1 MFTNM
6 IFDHNDL
13 RIGWDES
20 LDKNGVFIVAARDRS
35 SKFDYERWVI
45 EHLSVNDV
53 RKLRDGLDEILEK
66 LEAYN

>member
-1 MFTNM
+1 MYTNM

-13 RIGWDES
+13 RIGWNES

-66 LEAYN
+66 LEA

>member
-6 IFDHNDL
+6 IFEHNDL
-13 RIGWDES
+13 RICYDES
-20 LDKNGVFIVAARDRS
+20 LDKNGIFIVAARDKS

-53 RKLRDGLDEILEK
+53 RILRDALDVILEK
-66 LEAYN
+66 LED

>member
-66 LEAYN
+66 LEA

>member
-6 IFDHNDL
+6 IFEHNDL
-13 RIGWDES
+13 RVAWDES

-45 EHLSVNDV
+45 EHLSVDDV
-53 RKLRDGLDEILEK
+53 HKLRNDLDEFLKKMED
-66 LEAYN
+66 

>member
-1 MFTNM
+1 MYTNM

-13 RIGWDES
+13 RICWNES

-45 EHLSVNDV
+45 EHLSVDDV
-53 RKLRDGLDEILEK
+53 SKLRDGLDEILEK
-66 LEAYN
+66 LEA

>member
-1 MFTNM
+1 MYTNM

-13 RIGWDES
+13 RIGWNES
-20 LDKNGVFIVAARDRS
+20 FDKNGVFIVAARDRS

-45 EHLSVNDV
+45 EHLSVDDV

-66 LEAYN
+66 LEA

>member
-1 MFTNM
+1 MYTN
-6 IFDHNDL
+6 IVFDHNDL
-13 RIGWDES
+13 RICWNES

-45 EHLSVNDV
+45 EHLSVDDV

-66 LEAYN
+66 LEA

>member
-6 IFDHNDL
+6 IFYHNDL

-35 SKFDYERWVI
+35 SNFDYERWVI
-45 EHLSVNDV
+45 EHLSVDDV
-53 RKLRDGLDEILEK
+53 HKLRDGLDEFLKKMED
-66 LEAYN
+66 

>member
-6 IFDHNDL
+6 IFDRNDL
-13 RIGWDES
+13 RICWDES

-45 EHLSVNDV
+45 EHLSVDNV

-66 LEAYN
+66 LEA

>member
-1 MFTNM
+1 MYTNM

-13 RIGWDES
+13 RIGWNES

-45 EHLSVNDV
+45 EHLSVDDV
-53 RKLRDGLDEILEK
+53 HKLRDGLDEILEK
-66 LEAYN
+66 LEA

>member
-1 MFTNM
+1 MFTKM
-6 IFDHNDL
+6 IFKHNDL

-45 EHLSVNDV
+45 EHLSVKDV
-53 RKLRDGLDEILEK
+53 HILRDALDVILEK
-66 LEAYN
+66 LEEA

>member
-1 MFTNM
+1 MYTNM

-13 RIGWDES
+13 RFCWNES

-45 EHLSVNDV
+45 EHLSVDDV

-66 LEAYN
+66 LEA

>member
-6 IFDHNDL
+6 IFEHNDL
-13 RIGWDES
+13 RICYDES

-53 RKLRDGLDEILEK
+53 RKLRDGLDVILEK
-66 LEAYN
+66 LEV

>member
-1 MFTNM
+1 MYTNM

-13 RIGWDES
+13 RIGWNES
-20 LDKNGVFIVAARDRS
+20 LDKNGVFIVAARDRR

-45 EHLSVNDV
+45 EHLSVDDV

-66 LEAYN
+66 LEA

>member
-45 EHLSVNDV
+45 EHLSVDDV

-66 LEAYN
+66 LEA

>member
-13 RIGWDES
+13 RIGLDES
-20 LDKNGVFIVAARDRS
+20 LDKNGAFIVAARDRG

-66 LEAYN
+66 LEA